1 MHSLNVFCL
10 ECNSY
15 SWNKFLFIGIVKS
28 EANSSFQYFAG
39 ETFLTVKDESF
50 QPVFHISAEVLSQCD
65 DDFFCAY
72 DAAVTKDIDFAMH
85 TLASVEEAV
94 RVEKLSGL
102 SK

>member
-1 MHSLNVFCL
+1 M
-10 ECNSY
+10 EYNSY
-15 SWNKFLFIGIVKS
+15 SWNKFLFVGIVKS

>member
-1 MHSLNVFCL
+1 M
-10 ECNSY
+10 
-15 SWNKFLFIGIVKS
+15 
-28 EANSSFQYFAG
+28 
-39 ETFLTVKDESF
+39 KDESF
-50 QPVFHISAEVLSQCD
+50 QPVFRISAEVLSQCD
-65 DDFFCAY
+65 NDFFCAY